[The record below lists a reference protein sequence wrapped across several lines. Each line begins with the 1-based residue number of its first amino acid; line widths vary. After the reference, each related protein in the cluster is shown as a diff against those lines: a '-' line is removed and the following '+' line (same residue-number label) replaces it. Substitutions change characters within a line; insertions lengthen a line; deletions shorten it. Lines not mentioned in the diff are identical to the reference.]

1 MLSLHSPWRDAGAW
15 RATTPLLLLALLGAL
30 CPALPAQ
37 PLLKQVLV
45 ANGGRFL
52 DPTDNANLL
61 VWNPQTGLTSPLDT
75 VQTQS
80 VQDLLVEDHFAYLA
94 AQDSLVRYDLTTGQ
108 RLAAAAFG
116 APSTIHLGRYGDYLL
131 VGNWYAP
138 FGWTGPYPNHFR
150 LFDAETLAFV
160 DSIPQVAQGARDFVV
175 LGDTAYIAQN
185 YTTASFTDSAGY
197 LSVVDLRT
205 RTYVRDIT
213 FPNQG
218 QDLGRL
224 LLVDSVIYAFN
235 PASDTRTTYDIRDG
249 SRSTQPVGADIQ
261 TRDTGPQ
268 LARADSLVYLK
279 LNGGLGSLDY
289 RTGAVVD
296 TLLIDTVVT
305 AFAFDPLA
313 GHFYLSQTDFFSFTQ
328 GAIYDLNGVKLSS
341 LAVGSSPEAIA
352 LAYNERPLAQPETV
366 MAAAN
371 TPLRLPLLDNDLDPE
386 GYGLSLTLIGGS
398 SLGLVGWSG
407 DSLSYIANQA
417 GRDSIAY
424 AVVDVWGDRD
434 TAWVIIELSP
444 ASALDATPL
453 RLHAWPNPSPGPLH
467 LSTSGQGPAQLTLLD
482 LQGRRLR
489 AGDWAGQGPLP
500 FDLGGLPAG
509 LYLLHL
515 RQGDAQATL
524 RLTKVS
530 P

>member
-1 MLSLHSPWRDAGAW
+1 MLFLHSPWRDAGAW
-15 RATTPLLLLALLGAL
+15 RATTPQLLLVLLGAL

-61 VWNPQTGLTSPLDT
+61 VWNPQTGLASSVDT

-80 VQDLLVEDHFAYLA
+80 IQDLLVEDHFAYLA
-94 AQDSLVRYDLTTGQ
+94 AQDSIVRYDLTTGQ

-150 LFDAETLAFV
+150 LFDAGTLAFV

-185 YTTASFTDSAGY
+185 YTTASYTDSAGY

-279 LNGGLGSLDY
+279 LNGGLGSLAY

-341 LAVGSSPEAIA
+341 LPVGSSPEAIA
-352 LAYNERPLAQPETV
+352 LAYNQRPQALPETATV
-366 MAAAN
+366 ATN
-371 TPLRLPLLDNDLDPE
+371 TPLRLPLLDNDSDPE
-386 GYGLSLTLIGGS
+386 GYALTVELFGGS
-398 SLGLVGWSG
+398 SLGLVGWTD
-407 DSLSYIANQA
+407 DSLSFIANQP
-417 GRDSIAY
+417 GLDTIHY
-424 AVVDVWGDRD
+424 VVIDVWGDRD
-434 TAWVIIELSP
+434 TAQAIIEVVP
-444 ASALDATPL
+444 ATGIAAPAL
-453 RLHAWPNPSPGPLH
+453 RLQAWPNPTTGTLQLRS
-467 LSTSGQGPAQLTLLD
+467 SASGPAQLTLLD

-489 AGDWAGQGPLP
+489 TGDWAGRGPLP

-515 RQGDAQATL
+515 R
-524 RLTKVS
+524 
-530 P
+530 